1 MSKKPTVLLIMDGF
15 GLNDRHEANAV
26 YEANTP
32 NIDKLM
38 EECPFVKGNASGLAV
53 GLPDGQMG
61 NSEVGH
67 LNMGAGRTEGNAI
80 KTAKTPVMDMLMAKY
95 PHAKG
100 FASGLDVGLP
110 KGQMGNS
117 EVGHL
122 NIGAGRIVYQELTRI
137 TKAIQDG
144 DFFDNKAFLEAVE
157 NCKKNNSTLHLYG
170 LLSDG
175 GVHSHNTHL
184 YALLELAKRQ
194 GLTDVCVHCFLDG
207 RDTAPTSGKEFIE
220 ELEAKIKEIGVGQ
233 IATIEG
239 RYYAMDRDNRWDR
252 VEKAYAA
259 LVYGEGNE
267 AADAVEAIQASYDND
282 KTDEFVIPTVI
293 KKDGQPVGTV
303 KANDSVIFFNFRPDR
318 AREITR
324 AMCDPEFTGFERRNG
339 VFPLTYVCFTE
350 YDETIPG
357 KIIAFHKEEITNTF
371 GEFLAA
377 NGLTQ
382 LRLAETEK
390 YAHVT
395 FFFNGGVEVP
405 NKGEDRILVKSP
417 AVATYD
423 LQPEMSAP
431 EVGEKLVEAIKSDK
445 YDIIIINFA
454 NPDMVGH
461 TGVQEAAIKAVETV
475 DTCVGNAV
483 AALKEVDGQMFICAD
498 HGNCEQLIDYET
510 GEPYTAHTTN
520 PVPFILVN
528 YDPAYTLREGGCL
541 ADIAPTL
548 IEMMGMEQPAEMTG
562 KSLLIK
568 K

>member
-67 LNMGAGRTEGNAI
+67 LNMGAGR
-80 KTAKTPVMDMLMAKY
+80 
-95 PHAKG
+95 
-100 FASGLDVGLP
+100 
-110 KGQMGNS
+110 
-117 EVGHL
+117 
-122 NIGAGRIVYQELTRI
+122 IVYQELTRI
-137 TKAIQDG
+137 TKAIKDG

-220 ELEAKIKEIGVGQ
+220 ELETKIKEIGVGQ
-233 IATIEG
+233 IASIEG

-324 AMCDPEFTGFERRNG
+324 AMCDPEFIGFERRNG

-445 YDIIIINFA
+445 YDVIIINFA

-562 KSLLIK
+562 KSLLIRK
-568 K
+568 